1 MSRLGL
7 MGKMLMLALVPL
19 VLTLVVVFSG
29 SIYFKNQTL
38 DQQVDTFTQDLR
50 AQKMKQVKDAVTIA
64 LASVRNQIQAQP
76 DRSPLQVVEETLS
89 KVTFGDGGY
98 FFVYNLEGTVQFHG
112 LKPQTKG
119 QNQLHLKDPNG
130 TPFIAE
136 LVKAAKAGGGTASYF
151 YQKPGA
157 TGLVEKIS
165 YVEPLNEYGWLLGT
179 GVYVDEIDSAVTAF
193 RGDAQAMSDKETL
206 TTSVLA
212 LGILVLAVLAIL
224 YVSRRTVAP
233 VNAMLVSLQEIAQGE
248 GDLTK
253 RLDVKG
259 QDEIAQ
265 LGEAFNRFTS
275 KLQQTM
281 SEVAEATE
289 QVGMA
294 VDSINDQTAS
304 ISRQLSVH
312 DDETE
317 QVVTAV
323 TEMSMAAAEIAG
335 NANQMAGATQA
346 AADDAGTA
354 QDKVGH
360 SVSSINALVDEV
372 DLASQHIDRLNEQST
387 KIHSVLGV
395 IGDIADQT
403 NLLALNA
410 AIEAARAGDQGR
422 GFAVVADE
430 VRTLA
435 KRTQES
441 TTQIHEII
449 DSTQKRAAQA
459 QKVMDLSQEAM
470 GATVTQ
476 AQKSGEAMASI
487 LAGMEQIA
495 DMATHIASATEEQS
509 TVTSELSRTITEI
522 HTTGDEVLAGSRQT
536 AGACEELTALAH
548 GLTEMTGKFTT
559 A

>member
-7 MGKMLMLALVPL
+7 MGKMLLLALVPL

-38 DQQVDTFTQDLR
+38 DQQVNTFTQDLR

-76 DRSPLQVVEETLS
+76 DRPALQVVEETLN

-151 YQKPGA
+151 YQKPGSS
-157 TGLVEKIS
+157 GLVEKIS

-179 GVYVDEIDSAVTAF
+179 GVYVDEIDSAVAAF
-193 RGDAQAMSDKETL
+193 RSDAQAMSDKEAL
-206 TTSVLA
+206 TTSGLG
-212 LGILVLAVLAIL
+212 LGILILAVLAIL

-233 VNAMLVSLQEIAQGE
+233 VNAMLASLQEIAQGE

-265 LGEAFNRFTS
+265 LAEAFNRFTS

-294 VDSINDQTAS
+294 VDSINDQTAT

-323 TEMSMAAAEIAG
+323 TEMSTAAAEIAG
-335 NANQMAGATQA
+335 NANQVADATQA
-346 AADDAGTA
+346 AADDAGIA
-354 QDKVGH
+354 QDKLGH
-360 SVSSINALVDEV
+360 SVTSINALVDEV

-430 VRTLA
+430 VRGLA
-435 KRTQES
+435 SRTQTS
-441 TTQIHEII
+441 TLEIKEML
-449 DSTQKRAAQA
+449 DELHQSVSKAVNT
-459 QKVMDLSQEAM
+459 MSNSQQNCENTVGSSSEITTSLNAVS
-470 GATVTQ
+470 GAVNEINDMT
-476 AQKSGEAMASI
+476 S
-487 LAGMEQIA
+487 QIA
-495 DMATHIASATEEQS
+495 TAATQQSSVTEEINRNM
-509 TVTSELSRTITEI
+509 VAIRDIVGELVHTSEQSARVSERLGLS
-522 HTTGDEVLAGSRQT
+522 GQQLRQLV
-536 AGACEELTALAH
+536 GQF
-548 GLTEMTGKFTT
+548 KI
-559 A
+559 

>member
-179 GVYVDEIDSAVTAF
+179 GVYVDEIDSAVAAF

-233 VNAMLVSLQEIAQGE
+233 VNAMLLSLQEIAQGE

-294 VDSINDQTAS
+294 VDSINDQTAT

-430 VRTLA
+430 VRQLA
-435 KRTQES
+435 SRTQTS
-441 TTQIHEII
+441 TLEIKEML
-449 DSTQKRAAQA
+449 DELHQSVSKAVDT
-459 QKVMDLSQEAM
+459 MSNSQQNCERTVGSSSEITTSLNAVS
-470 GATVTQ
+470 GAVNEINDMT
-476 AQKSGEAMASI
+476 S
-487 LAGMEQIA
+487 QIA
-495 DMATHIASATEEQS
+495 TAATQQSSVTEEINRNM
-509 TVTSELSRTITEI
+509 VAIRDIVGELVHTSEQSARVSERLGLS
-522 HTTGDEVLAGSRQT
+522 GQQLRQLV
-536 AGACEELTALAH
+536 GQF
-548 GLTEMTGKFTT
+548 KI
-559 A
+559 

>member
-112 LKPQTKG
+112 LKPQTKE
-119 QNQLHLKDPNG
+119 QNQLYLKDPKG
-130 TPFIAE
+130 TSFIAE

-179 GVYVDEIDSAVTAF
+179 GVYVDEIDAAVAAF

-206 TTSVLA
+206 TTSALA
-212 LGILVLAVLAIL
+212 LGILILAVLAIL

-294 VDSINDQTAS
+294 VDSINDQTAT

-335 NANQMAGATQA
+335 NANQMADATQA
-346 AADDAGTA
+346 AADDAGIA

-430 VRTLA
+430 VRQLA
-435 KRTQES
+435 SRTQTS
-441 TTQIHEII
+441 TLEIKEML
-449 DSTQKRAAQA
+449 DELHQSVSKAVDT
-459 QKVMDLSQEAM
+459 MSNSQQNCENTVGSSSEITTSLNAVS
-470 GATVTQ
+470 GAVNEINDMT
-476 AQKSGEAMASI
+476 S
-487 LAGMEQIA
+487 QIA
-495 DMATHIASATEEQS
+495 TAATQQSSVTEEINRNM
-509 TVTSELSRTITEI
+509 VAIRDIVGELVHTSEQSARVSERLGLS
-522 HTTGDEVLAGSRQT
+522 GQQLRQLV
-536 AGACEELTALAH
+536 GQF
-548 GLTEMTGKFTT
+548 KI
-559 A
+559 